1 MEAVSAAAAILQVA
15 QMAGQTAIKAHDC
28 FSIIQNAP
36 NEINAINRDIA
47 AFQTQVDRLARSLS
61 SPTFSDIVNAD
72 PEISDAILTLES
84 PIANCNEAL
93 NRIMQKMEPYLK
105 VEASSPSPKT
115 HGVDSP
121 PAGGTRMRMLWFWR
135 RKEVF
140 GLTMEL
146 ERTKSTF
153 DNAMGNV
160 KFVCSETTPH
170 PKSRDFDT
178 DVGSSLTNY
187 AASIVAAA
195 SNDGFNAS
203 SRYSIT
209 SAETRAADLP
219 SGPEAAEQI
228 KVAIS
233 HGGVLLLRAILQHA
247 HVDARDKKGR
257 TALSHAVEK
266 GQVEIIKVLL
276 ECGASVS
283 ARQWSVSGWAGGRNP
298 YKESGATAVWYAA
311 RYNQLE
317 ILKLLLERGANAQV
331 RTTCGNTPLS
341 AACQQGYTDIVKV
354 LLSKGVGVNTR
365 NYHDVSYAP
374 IHGAVSGD
382 FIEILQLL
390 LDHGAFLETPTIQPE
405 GKNALHFSVT
415 CRRLNSLKILL
426 ERGADPN
433 ALMIERV
440 TPLHLAAAANW
451 IPGIELLM
459 EHNVFID
466 ARDSLLHETPLH
478 KAARNRHHKA
488 IQKLC
493 ELGANQQAKNVDG
506 QTYQEILEYAL
517 DDPDEW
523 GVYPHL
529 GVYICKDLWLIT
541 H

>member
-1 MEAVSAAAAILQVA
+1 MRCIRV
-15 QMAGQTAIKAHDC
+15 
-28 FSIIQNAP
+28 
-36 NEINAINRDIA
+36 
-47 AFQTQVDRLARSLS
+47 S
-61 SPTFSDIVNAD
+61 SP
-72 PEISDAILTLES
+72 
-84 PIANCNEAL
+84 
-93 NRIMQKMEPYLK
+93 
-105 VEASSPSPKT
+105 VE
-115 HGVDSP
+115 
-121 PAGGTRMRMLWFWR
+121 W
-135 RKEVF
+135 
-140 GLTMEL
+140 
-146 ERTKSTF
+146 
-153 DNAMGNV
+153 
-160 KFVCSETTPH
+160 
-170 PKSRDFDT
+170 
-178 DVGSSLTNY
+178 
-187 AASIVAAA
+187 
-195 SNDGFNAS
+195 
-203 SRYSIT
+203 
-209 SAETRAADLP
+209 
-219 SGPEAAEQI
+219 
-228 KVAIS
+228 
-233 HGGVLLLRAILQHA
+233 
-247 HVDARDKKGR
+247 
-257 TALSHAVEK
+257 
-266 GQVEIIKVLL
+266 
-276 ECGASVS
+276 
-283 ARQWSVSGWAGGRNP
+283 
-298 YKESGATAVWYAA
+298 
-311 RYNQLE
+311 
-317 ILKLLLERGANAQV
+317 
-331 RTTCGNTPLS
+331 
-341 AACQQGYTDIVKV
+341 YTDIVKV
-354 LLSKGVGVNTR
+354 LLSKGVDVNTR
-365 NYHDVSYAP
+365 NYHDGYAP

-506 QTYQEILEYAL
+506 QTYQEILECAL